1 MGLPFVKPRTKRR
14 DQIVSVDLGGRTT
27 KAVSLQRKGDKFVLL
42 NYAILDAPQSEKS
55 FSAEELAEHLK
66 EVFRVVGGRTKQLT
80 LAISAQDTIFRQLEM
95 PLMPV
100 ADMRKLLKF
109 NSKNYLQ
116 QDMPDYVFDC
126 CYLVPSQNGGDGNT
140 KFTSNQ
146 KQKVVVG
153 AIKNKLL
160 NELQDAVRSAG
171 LIPDQVVPGLIG
183 PINAFE
189 MAEPEAFSKEVVGVV
204 ELGYKNTI
212 INILDA
218 GEVRLNRVIAFGGDK
233 LTSGLTE
240 AMGISYTEAENIKVG
255 MTSEIQD
262 SLEMLVNPLGR
273 ELRASIDF
281 FEHQH
286 DKPVSQVFMSGS
298 TARNEIILQAL
309 QAELMVPCKAWNPT
323 RFLEIELPTEKAAE
337 LEQVAPQLSVA
348 VGAAAA
354 GF

>member
-1 MGLPFVKPRTKRR
+1 
-14 DQIVSVDLGGRTT
+14 
-27 KAVSLQRKGDKFVLL
+27 
-42 NYAILDAPQSEKS
+42 
-55 FSAEELAEHLK
+55 
-66 EVFRVVGGRTKQLT
+66 
-80 LAISAQDTIFRQLEM
+80 M

-116 QDMPDYVFDC
+116 QDLPDYVFDC
-126 CYLVPSQNGGDGNT
+126 CYLFSQQSALDGKGGG
-140 KFTSNQ
+140 KSMGSQ
-146 KQKVVVG
+146 KQKVVIG
-153 AIKNKLL
+153 GIKKKLL
-160 NELQDAVRSAG
+160 NELIASVKSAG
-171 LIPDQVVPGLIG
+171 LIPDQVVPGLVG
-183 PINAFE
+183 PINSFE
-189 MAEPEAFSKEVVGVV
+189 LAEPEAFAKEVVALV
-204 ELGYKNTI
+204 EIGFRNTT

-218 GEVRLNRVIAFGGDK
+218 GDVILHRVIAFGGDK
-233 LTSGLTE
+233 LTSGLSE
-240 AMGISYTEAENIKVG
+240 ALGISYPEAENIKVG

-262 SLEMLVNPLGR
+262 SLELLVNPLGR

-286 DKPVSQVFMSGS
+286 DKPVAQIYLSGS
-298 TARNEIILQAL
+298 TARNDVVMQAL

-323 RFLEIELPTEKAAE
+323 QALEIDLTPEKAGE